1 MAQMKDKKQQL
12 DEWFDRIGD
21 DYVNMHGC
29 PNPTEGV
36 TVKKLYK
43 MFKLGIELGY
53 EPEEND
59 ND

>member
-12 DEWFDRIGD
+12 DEWFDLYGD
-21 DYVNMHGC
+21 NWIHTTFYGERVAIKVR
-29 PNPTEGV
+29 E
-36 TVKKLYK
+36 LYK

-59 ND
+59 G

>member
-12 DEWFDRIGD
+12 DEWFAEHGDRIARFYLVGD
-21 DYVNMHGC
+21 MSRIKVRD
-29 PNPTEGV
+29 
-36 TVKKLYK
+36 LYK